1 MRKTWKKRC
10 TAGFLAVLLGCS
22 SLFVGTGSAM
32 AAPLEQSENKAETQ
46 AEDITIQQGE
56 MFDPASDFKGITV
69 KDGEKISFVLSA
81 DKEGKLFDADR
92 PGTYDCIYQVQ
103 KPSGETYEITRK
115 IIVKEK
121 GKEGESPRKDKKQK
135 KEQKNGE
142 EDAEPDGANLD
153 TSALKEEE
161 GVLFSVVPSSME
173 QAREKA
179 SLIKGDRIQYPSD
192 LGSYSTCYFY
202 VNDRI
207 AYCLES
213 NLQSPPSS
221 DYVAEIY
228 ESNLNLQKVLYY
240 GYGGPGDLT
249 GEYLKNYSN
258 DVKYVLTHL
267 AASYCYGGAEVA
279 FVGCTQDGLKRYGVM
294 EYINYLCGQE
304 APPSAAISL
313 SSTKETAFLE
323 GAVQKTKNI
332 TLNGDHR
339 NYITL
344 PLPEGVTY
352 HDTAGKEQK
361 GGSIQIYGG
370 TTFYFT
376 AEKTVH
382 GTWNSGDLGG
392 QVGAQWKTLVV
403 STGSGNQDVGYG
415 DFYEEPSAKVSFS
428 IQWMDISWI
437 EVIKEDAKSVKLAG
451 AVFGI
456 YRDPACTDLIL
467 EMPPTDEKGATK
479 AELTKT
485 QDTIYIKEIT
495 APKGYKLNTTAYNVN
510 LEVAET
516 QTVTV
521 KNEEQKGKIVVHKQG
536 EKLTGVSGEE
546 GNLQFLYTNTAFAG
560 AKYKIYA
567 AEDIYS
573 QDKQTKIYQA
583 GDLAAELE
591 TKEDGSCSSDM
602 LYLGTYKVVE
612 QQAPDSLTIGK
623 TEEERTHMVTLSY
636 AGQTVEVVEE
646 ETQYENARPKVSV
659 EVLKQSSNDDAA
671 LKGAIFGL
679 YANEDI
685 TGADGSVLVT
695 KGTLIQKAESGGNG
709 KALFTADIPIGFHYA
724 VKEIQAPSLY
734 FKGNDSY
741 EFFYEYKNDTTYTY
755 TFTHT
760 FQNKEVRGEVHI
772 KKIDKDTQDSVSQ
785 GDGDLNGA
793 VYGLYAAEDIQHPN
807 GKTGLLYKKDQLVV
821 QGTIEKGVL
830 NFEDLYL
837 GKYYVQEI
845 SPPPSNAYLLDQT
858 KYPVELAYEG
868 QDVEIVQKNVTVVE
882 TIKKQAFQLIK
893 ISDDGSQTETELL
906 EGAGFKVYLIRELSK
921 VKDGSLK
928 PSNGT
933 EYTPQD
939 FIGYDFS
946 KEKTA
951 SYYENG
957 EKIQTEEMFT
967 DKKGYLCSP
976 ELPYGKYVCIE
987 STIPENVE
995 GIQPFLVTIDEDS
1008 REPQVWRVFNDR
1020 PMQFYFKIIK
1030 KDAQTELPILKN
1042 SAHYK
1047 IYDVE
1052 KKKYVKMKVR
1062 YPKPE
1067 TIDVFETNEEGYLL
1081 TPEPLKMGTYRIE
1094 EVKSPENFVQT
1105 GFEQALKN
1113 GEEFLPLNEVT
1124 AEGTYEK
1131 APRESITIKVD
1142 SNTAHEMEEE
1152 TGKYIVV
1159 VEVKNDEAVGSL
1171 TIQKT
1176 GEMLVGAEKI
1186 TDQILTKLKN
1196 GLAKAVNQV
1205 STLFTGE
1212 EVMETEKGYAFSYE
1226 EQGLAGAEFSIY
1238 ARETIYS
1245 PDGQMDSEG
1254 NRIIRFEKDALVG
1267 KIVTDEKGKGTLN
1280 NLPIGKFYIKET
1292 KTGTSFVLDPKEQDF
1307 EITYQGQEVAVDYV
1321 TKEIKNQRQKV
1332 EIEVLKKSEATK
1344 EPLEGVSFGLYAG
1357 EDIVNAAGNVVVKK
1371 DELVAVEKTDKEGKL
1386 KYSDTI
1392 PHGKYY
1398 LRELEGLPG
1407 YLPYEEK
1414 IEIDASY
1421 TDPKLEVI
1429 SIQKEVENQPTKVE
1443 ITKTDITG
1451 EKEIEGAK
1459 LQILDAEGNVVEE
1472 WTSAK
1477 ESHLIYALKPGKY
1490 ILHEEQAPIEN
1501 GYVKAEDVEF
1511 TVEETGEIQKVS
1523 MKDDHTKVEI
1533 TKTDITGE
1541 QEIEGAKL
1549 QVLDEEGNIIEEW
1562 TSTKEPYRIEYL
1574 QPGKTYVLHEEAAPE
1589 GFLIAEDVEFTVE
1602 ETGEIQKVSMK
1613 DEVPMGQLVIKKT
1626 DAEDQTPLAN
1636 VEFELKNKET
1646 EEVVG
1651 KLTTDKDGVATSELL
1666 PIATYKDGKPVAP
1679 ITYVLSETKPLD
1691 GYEKSTETYEVTFS
1705 YVDAKTKVI
1714 EMVKEIQNKKLPQTP
1729 EKTEEVKTGDQ
1740 TMLLLP
1746 IGIAVVAILG
1756 ISIVLWRIRR
1766 TKR

>member
-10 TAGFLAVLLGCS
+10 TAGFLAVLLVCS

-153 TSALKEEE
+153 TSALKEE

-361 GGSIQIYGG
+361 GGSIQINGG

-437 EVIKEDAKSVKLAG
+437 EVIKEDAKSSVKLAG